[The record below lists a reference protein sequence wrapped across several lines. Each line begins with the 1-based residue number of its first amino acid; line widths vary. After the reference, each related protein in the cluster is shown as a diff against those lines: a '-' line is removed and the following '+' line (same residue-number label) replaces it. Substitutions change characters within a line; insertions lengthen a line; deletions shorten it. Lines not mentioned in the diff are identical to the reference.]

1 MGTTGSVE
9 QRNAIKDVILISD
22 SSAKKRTKDDIMRVL
37 QTFCLVFP
45 FDVCVRRTDSSEEN
59 AAAASMDVK
68 EKRLFDSVH
77 RLLKSAVDNT
87 ATNNAADESDVVL
100 LILDTF
106 KRLLQWRELHK
117 LVPKYS
123 IKPFLTCM
131 MWSPALALSVLDV
144 LLMMIT
150 RPTGLKTVEVG
161 DKMEMLNKRTLA
173 DDLGF
178 QVLGSLLAQ
187 HHPSSVLSAPSS
199 AEPILEASL
208 RIFHWTYVGNKLTSD
223 AVTLDRV
230 TDSLLNARLTLL
242 HLAHHRG
249 AACSSVELYPASST
263 GPSSLRH
270 LAADL
275 LLELFSV
282 ADVAQVSVLQD
293 TARDC
298 GALLYMM
305 SYALDTA
312 PDEVGQH
319 MQNGEPTADKIME
332 EASPPLEDG
341 IDRLF
346 REKAVALVE
355 MFCAGNSRSKAA
367 VYRMLPVDLF
377 VPIEDRPDL
386 VSKYTLASI
395 RKSTKSTTS
404 SSLLLG
410 PFRSEPR
417 FSAQSV
423 APSSSMLASALY
435 TSSSS
440 VATPATHIEFQG
452 ETWQEVLVAARDE
465 HVRPNLIWRREML
478 RELQLALR
486 REIARLEA
494 NVLSASSRATTSPL
508 PRSSSTALSSSSSM
522 QLWDAEQFTVR
533 YASFQRELVVHGY
546 FLDPLLPKLSNL
558 NDPFEVQDHVLL
570 AWHVLDR
577 VAVETNPLWRLRCI
591 KCVRLLLRRYAMTF
605 NGQLPMQSLLQQLQV
620 LQRATSPADPP
631 THAFA
636 TECFWLFHVAIS
648 TSRTRTADTIVSTY
662 DAIVAT
668 VVAALHAAISSRRF
682 EDTRASDTD
691 GDDRRDADR
700 HDVHRLMVESGNDD
714 DDDVMDRTSEH
725 VHAHHAR
732 TDGEAAPDDGGVD
745 AMVRAGVNVLAVL
758 VQRAKSYVPQ
768 VLAARDTLVRVFH
781 TVLRPSTLEAL
792 LGLVEHV
799 LPHLTNAG
807 ATACGSFL
815 EQVLPG
821 VLSACSNPCN
831 AGRMTHAASA
841 FLAKYISP
849 SLFQTTLRNA
859 VGHDGCGLHLVL
871 PDPTVL
877 AAIFNADS
885 VQAADVLWGATL
897 RHRLFSS
904 LHQEYYTV
912 VSDDGLRRRLSNTV
926 QKSDSGEFF
935 DAQPDSSTDLDICVG
950 HLFLRSF
957 VEQEG
962 SFRTTWTDAMYRTTI
977 DALLQQLVKSRGSFV
992 AANNDVDDP
1001 MEVQVLVLRALRY
1014 LLPRGGDNV
1023 PMDSRVLEVLLS
1035 PLKRSLL
1042 SEVDQAR
1049 GGVGLQ
1055 LLAHVMTPPNVNA
1068 SHALAVVE
1076 SSFALLQDVVD
1087 KTLQPRYVQF
1097 VREQVADPPQHHVDV
1112 AMTLVTAFFELLVV
1126 VASHDPGAF
1135 DRRPSLLSKLF
1146 AYLSDVPLCPQLA
1159 FAALHCV
1166 SRLCQVSSVLP
1177 PMVLVDGGGVV
1188 FLCHLLAT
1196 TPSSPETSAVVTAAA
1211 AILHA
1216 NAALLNAVLVQL
1228 FTPGLVEDAARW
1240 PVWVPDHFVAADSY
1254 RYLYADVAD
1263 EVVVGGV
1270 YLRLF
1275 VQQDILSMPLTKIH
1289 ALAAI
1294 GVAFPE
1300 LDLVDFVDDGFSDTE
1315 SVGDDMATFVDMSP
1329 THDDDD
1335 GAAVQRSDIDTRP
1348 VLGKQDSMQLDEI
1361 VV

>member
-45 FDVCVRRTDSSEEN
+45 FDMPERRRRTDSSEEN

-131 MWSPALALSVLDV
+131 MWSPALASSVLDV

-161 DKMEMLNKRTLA
+161 DKIEMLNKRTLA

-282 ADVAQVSVLQD
+282 ADVAQVTVLQD

-319 MQNGEPTADKIME
+319 MQNGELTADKIMD

-417 FSAQSV
+417 FNAQSV

-440 VATPATHIEFQG
+440 VATPATHIEFQRWLHDARTQG

-508 PRSSSTALSSSSSM
+508 PRSSSTALSSSSM

-605 NGQLPMQSLLQQLQV
+605 NGQLPMQSLLQQLQ
-620 LQRATSPADPP
+620 RATSPADPP

-648 TSRTRTADTIVSTY
+648 TSRTRTADSLVTTY

-714 DDDVMDRTSEH
+714 DDDDVDRTSEH

-792 LGLVEHV
+792 LGLVEHL

-815 EQVLPG
+815 EQVLPA

-871 PDPTVL
+871 ADPTVL

-912 VSDDGLRRRLSNTV
+912 VSDGGLCRRLSNTV

-977 DALLQQLVKSRGSFV
+977 DALLQQLMKSRGSFV

-1014 LLPRGGDNV
+1014 LLPRGGHNV
-1023 PMDSRVLEVLLS
+1023 PMDARVLEVLLS

-1146 AYLSDVPLCPQLA
+1146 AYLSDVPSCPQLA

-1188 FLCHLLAT
+1188 FLSHLLAT

-1211 AILHA
+1211 TILQA

-1228 FTPGLVEDAARW
+1228 FTPGLVEVLATDGPAAFVVRLHCADDVWTARLIWTIQMQATLNETLRREVANVAAAAKDAARW
-1240 PVWVPDHFVAADSY
+1240 PVWFLDHFVAADSY

-1289 ALAAI
+1289 ALAA
-1294 GVAFPE
+1294 
-1300 LDLVDFVDDGFSDTE
+1300 
-1315 SVGDDMATFVDMSP
+1315 
-1329 THDDDD
+1329 
-1335 GAAVQRSDIDTRP
+1335 VQFLCHR
-1348 VLGKQDSMQLDEI
+1348 
-1361 VV
+1361 